1 MRQVFTI
8 FPVLFQGASVSGE
21 ALLVFKHRYH
31 SRVWPGDL
39 DIFCHKNNIKYVE
52 RCEIGR
58 IALLRDVGLLRYMRN
73 NKIFAG
79 FSSISLRFRRE
90 LSLFQPFT
98 IETTIS
104 GWDERSWYI
113 DQKFISRD
121 GFVHCHCHSILKLGS
136 RGKSSKT
143 SPSKILGKLSGV
155 DKLEA
160 INMDEGLELL
170 SKVYEFSSKEL
181 RKNK

>member
-1 MRQVFTI
+1 MR
-8 FPVLFQGASVSGE
+8 
-21 ALLVFKHRYH
+21 K
-31 SRVWPGDL
+31 
-39 DIFCHKNNIKYVE
+39 
-52 RCEIGR
+52 
-58 IALLRDVGLLRYMRN
+58 

-113 DQKFISRD
+113 DQKFISSD
-121 GFVHCHCHSILKLGS
+121 GFVHCHCHSILKLKS

-155 DKLEA
+155 DNLEA
-160 INMDEGLELL
+160 INMDEGLALL
-170 SKVYEFSSKEL
+170 TKVYEFSSKEI